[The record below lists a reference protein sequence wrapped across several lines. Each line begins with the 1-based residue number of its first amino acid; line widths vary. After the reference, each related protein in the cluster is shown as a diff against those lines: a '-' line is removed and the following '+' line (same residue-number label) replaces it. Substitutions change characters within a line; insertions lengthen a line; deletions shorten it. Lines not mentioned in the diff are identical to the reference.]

1 MNERSVDNHGGRPL
15 ISSHGTTHGANRGA
29 GHGSAPGGLRGDH
42 VSTVSRTGKARCR
55 RLDREVVDGQNQEHL
70 RHARPDLE
78 KIDGVEAGSVGR
90 TSHAYVLPGEHEFQV
105 RFIQVKGYHLV
116 CGALCDAIFN
126 EPKLVKAATLP
137 GHVYTLR
144 YIDDR
149 DGTVVLDDR
158 GTDYDR
164 RCLKV
169 REFSE
174 GTGC

>member
-1 MNERSVDNHGGRPL
+1 MAQ
-15 ISSHGTTHGANRGA
+15 IA
-29 GHGSAPGGLRGDH
+29 G
-42 VSTVSRTGKARCR
+42 
-55 RLDREVVDGQNQEHL
+55 
-70 RHARPDLE
+70 
-78 KIDGVEAGSVGR
+78 
-90 TSHAYVLPGEHEFQV
+90 
-105 RFIQVKGYHLV
+105 LV
-116 CGALCDAIFN
+116 MAAL
-126 EPKLVKAATLP
+126 LTATLP

-149 DGTVVLDDR
+149 EDTVVLDDR